1 MTEPRR
7 YNMLKYRIIN
17 ELRYED
23 NDYNKFYLLKENSN
37 ILSNL
42 TGTFNKLEVLSRLLN
57 NNNCD
62 RFNQYSITP
71 YLKRQM

>member
-42 TGTFNKLEVLSRLLN
+42 TGTFNKLEVLSKLLN

>member
-1 MTEPRR
+1 
-7 YNMLKYRIIN
+7 MLKYRIIN

-42 TGTFNKLEVLSRLLN
+42 TGTLNKFEVLSQLL

>member
-1 MTEPRR
+1 
-7 YNMLKYRIIN
+7 MLKYRIIN

-42 TGTFNKLEVLSRLLN
+42 TGTFNKLEVLSQLLN

-62 RFNQYSITP
+62 RFNQ
-71 YLKRQM
+71 

>member
-42 TGTFNKLEVLSRLLN
+42 TGTFNKLEVLSQLLN

-71 YLKRQM
+71 YLKRQV

>member
-42 TGTFNKLEVLSRLLN
+42 TGTFNKLEVLSQLLN